1 MQNQQP
7 DYDGDNLAVIWQSAQ
22 HRRTENL
29 CSWFTDFFEI
39 QRRPESSES
48 RPQYPQ
54 RRAAAF
60 VWKLLEATRAVSRT
74 TNLSG
79 S

>member
-48 RPQYPQ
+48 RPSYPQ

-60 VWKLLEATRAVSRT
+60 LWKLLEAAHVSRT
-74 TNLSG
+74 TNLGG